1 MSDKKGRILIID
13 GLNIF
18 IPGYIVN
25 PTLSPNGDPI
35 GGVASFLKT
44 LQKMLREMKPI
55 DKVVI
60 CWDGS
65 KGSNRRRSMNEGYKA
80 NRKPLRLNRDS
91 LGLQEEINSKANQQ
105 MRLMD
110 YLNHM
115 PVAQLLFQSSE
126 ADDIVSAVLN
136 EMHGEECI
144 IASSDKDY
152 YQLLSKNV
160 SIYNPN
166 KKSMYTVDDLKKDYN
181 ISPENFAISKAICGD
196 KSDNVIG
203 IPRMGFKTLVKKAP
217 FLSENK
223 GYSVKDIIEA
233 EKDSDFAQLL
243 KDNKQKVLDNYKIVQ
258 LYYPY
263 IPYEI
268 KKQISETLEEYP
280 TSFNKTELRKMLYQ
294 DGLTNSSWS
303 DLFVYLNNIGEK

>member
-1 MSDKKGRILIID
+1 MNNKSRTLIID

-25 PTLSPNGDPI
+25 PTLTPNGDPI
-35 GGVASFLKT
+35 GGLASFLKT

-55 DKVVI
+55 DKVVV

-65 KGSNRRRSMNEGYKA
+65 KGSARRRSMNEGYKA

-91 LGLQEEINSKANQQ
+91 LGLQEEVNSKANQQ

-136 EMHGEECI
+136 EMKGQECI

-152 YQLLSKNV
+152 YQLLSENV

-166 KKSMYTVDDLKKDYN
+166 KKSMYTVKDLKKDYN

-203 IPRMGFKTLVKKAP
+203 IPRMGFKTLIKKAP
-217 FLSENK
+217 FLAESK
-223 GYSVKDIIEA
+223 GYSVKDIIDEGQNN
-233 EKDSDFAQLL
+233 DFSLL
-243 KDNKQKVLDNYKIVQ
+243 IKEHKQKVLDNYKIVQ

-268 KKQISETLEEYP
+268 KKQITETLDEYP
-280 TSFNKTELRKMLYQ
+280 TTFNKTEVRKMLYQ
-294 DGLTNSSWS
+294 DGLTNNSWA